1 MSMKYWQN
9 PKVIF
14 QPDVYRGMQR
24 GINQVVNAI
33 RPTLGPLPRMVV
45 SESTIRRDKM
55 PELLDSGGLIAR
67 RIIQLQDRDEDV
79 GAMYI
84 RHMLCRLHEK
94 AGDGTA
100 TAAVIFQAIF
110 NQGVRCL
117 AAGGNAMR
125 LRFFLEQGAQVILD
139 ELCRMTIQIQGK
151 EKLTSLAE
159 SFCYDP
165 SLSRMLGE
173 IFDIIGE
180 YGQLDIRSGHSR
192 ELEREYT
199 VGMFWEGG
207 LLSRRMIT
215 DPQHLRAQLEHAHI
229 LLSDLEIDSPQELI
243 PLLELAFNANIR
255 ALVIVARKISDR
267 ALAVLLS
274 RSVGEKIQIMA
285 VKTPGLSSE
294 AQKAALEDLSV
305 LTGGQ
310 PLLKVTNASLSSAR
324 LEHLGQVRR
333 AWADQD
339 YFGIA
344 GGKGDP
350 RQLRRHIA
358 CLRRLFADAEE
369 PQQRKRLQERIGK
382 LLGGT
387 ATLWVGDTTPSSI
400 ETRKSLAERTAEI
413 MRGAMREGVVPG
425 GGVAYWMSSQAL
437 QSQLIQ
443 TLDLDER
450 MAYQILIESLKEPM
464 RALLS
469 NSGYDCSMVMGQIF
483 RAGPGYGFNMITGQ
497 VVNMCEAGIFDSAA
511 VAKATVVCA
520 VNAAALA
527 LTTDVLIH
535 RRNPPEAIATT

>member
-1 MSMKYWQN
+1 MSIKNWQI

-33 RPTLGPLPRMVV
+33 RPTLGPFPRMVV
-45 SESTIRRDKM
+45 SESTISKSKM

-79 GAMYI
+79 GAMYL

-100 TAAVIFQAIF
+100 SAAVIFHAIF
-110 NQGVRCL
+110 NQGVRYL

-125 LRFFLEQGAQVILD
+125 LRVFLEQGAREILD
-139 ELCRMTIQIQGK
+139 ELNRMTIQIRGR
-151 EKLTSLAE
+151 EKLTRLAE
-159 SFCYDP
+159 SLCYDP
-165 SLSRMLGE
+165 AMSRMLGE

-192 ELEREYT
+192 ELEREYS

-207 LLSRRMIT
+207 LLSRMMMN
-215 DPQHLRAQLEHAHI
+215 DPQHLRAQLEHAYI
-229 LLSDLEIDSPQELI
+229 LLTDLEIDSPQELI
-243 PLLELAFNANIR
+243 PLLELAVNADLH
-255 ALVIVARKISDR
+255 ALVILAKRISDR
-267 ALAVLLS
+267 SLSVLLS
-274 RSVGEKIQIMA
+274 KSICEKVQILA
-285 VKTPGLSSE
+285 VKTPGLSSNV
-294 AQKAALEDLSV
+294 QMAAMEDLSI
-305 LTGGQ
+305 LTGAQ
-310 PLLKVTNASLSSAR
+310 PLLKVTNASISSAR
-324 LEHLGQVRR
+324 REHLGRVRS
-333 AWADQD
+333 AWADQE
-339 YFGIA
+339 YFGIS

-350 RQLRRHIA
+350 RQLRQHIS
-358 CLRRLFADAEE
+358 CLRTHYADSED
-369 PQQRKRLQERIGK
+369 PQQRKQLQERIGK

-387 ATLWVGDTTPSSI
+387 ATLWVGSTTPSTI

-425 GGVAYWMSSQAL
+425 GGVAYMIASQVL
-437 QSQLIQ
+437 QPKLSQ
-443 TLDLDER
+443 TLDVDER
-450 MAYQILIESLKEPM
+450 LAYQILIGSLKEPM

-469 NSGYDCSMVMGQIF
+469 NSGYDCSVMMGEIM
-483 RAGPGYGFNMITGQ
+483 RAGPGYGFNVITGR

-511 VAKATVVCA
+511 VVKGAIAYA

-535 RRNPPEAIATT
+535 RRNPPEAITTT